1 MRGSL
6 LVLVC
11 AACGAQ
17 LDGAKEVDAPPPPI
31 DAPPPPIDTPPP
43 VDARACAGGD
53 AAMAVSDGSC
63 IVRFDTVLTFANAEA
78 ACVAF
83 NAHLATLST
92 SDRDAVAKAL
102 VGTAN
107 VWTGLNDRVTE
118 GSFIWVDGTAVSFTD
133 FATGEPNN
141 AGNVFQEDCVI
152 WAGARPGWDDRPCDN
167 SDPAATAPG
176 EYAYLC
182 MF

>member
-17 LDGAKEVDAPPPPI
+17 LDGAKEVDAPPPPT
-31 DAPPPPIDTPPP
+31 DAPPPPIDMPPP
-43 VDARACAGGD
+43 VDARACVGGD

-92 SDRDAVAKAL
+92 SERDAVAKAL
-102 VGTAN
+102 VGIAN

-118 GSFIWVDGTAVSFTD
+118 GSFIWVDGTPVSFSD

-141 AGNVFQEDCVI
+141 AGNVFQEDCVM
-152 WAGARPGWDDRPCDN
+152 WAGTRPGWDDRPCDN